1 MNLAERMTFM
11 LKKST
16 HSLLANPLKNGTTTT
31 TTTNGFQTVAV
42 VLLKLLALQ
51 LTPRL
56 VFLRKTKG
64 RSQGEVPEDLMLNL
78 WV

>member
-11 LKKST
+11 MKEST
-16 HSLLANPLKNGTTTT
+16 HSLLASPLKNGTK
-31 TTTNGFQTVAV
+31 TTNGFQTVAV

-51 LTPRL
+51 LTLRL
-56 VFLRKTKG
+56 VFLCKTKG

-78 WV
+78 RV

>member
-1 MNLAERMTFM
+1 MHREEKMIFLMKE
-11 LKKST
+11 ST
-16 HSLLANPLKNGTTTT
+16 HSLLVNHLKNGTTTT
-31 TTTNGFQTVAV
+31 TTSGFQTRAV

-51 LTPRL
+51 LIPRL

-78 WV
+78 RV

>member
-1 MNLAERMTFM
+1 MHREEKMIFLMKE
-11 LKKST
+11 ST
-16 HSLLANPLKNGTTTT
+16 HSLLVNHLKNGTTTT
-31 TTTNGFQTVAV
+31 TSGFQTRAV

-51 LTPRL
+51 LIPRL

-78 WV
+78 RV

>member
-1 MNLAERMTFM
+1 MHREEKMIFLMKE
-11 LKKST
+11 ST
-16 HSLLANPLKNGTTTT
+16 HSLLVNHLKNGTT
-31 TTTNGFQTVAV
+31 TTTNGFQTRAV

-51 LTPRL
+51 QIPRL

-78 WV
+78 RV

>member
-1 MNLAERMTFM
+1 MHREDKMIFLMKE
-11 LKKST
+11 ST
-16 HSLLANPLKNGTTTT
+16 HSLLVNHLKNGTTTT
-31 TTTNGFQTVAV
+31 TSGFQTRAV

-51 LTPRL
+51 LIPRL

-78 WV
+78 RV